1 MTLSTEDVKK
11 IATLARL
18 KLSDDEV
25 QQMSKE
31 LDAIVGYVEQL
42 REVDTEG
49 IEPIAQVTG
58 LVNVVRE
65 DVVRDMFS
73 IQETLSNAPHANE
86 VAFLVPKAVER

>member
-1 MTLSTEDVKK
+1 MTFSTDDVKK
-11 IATLARL
+11 IATLARI
-18 KLSDDEV
+18 KLTDEEV
-25 QQMSKE
+25 QQMSTE

-42 REVDTEG
+42 RAVDTEG

-65 DVVRDMFS
+65 DAIRDMFS
-73 IQETLSNAPHANE
+73 IQETLSNAPQANE